1 MRRMGRLLSGG
12 LAAGMLLAALSGC
25 TVGVPKKKPQVHLVF
40 KVPTLAM
47 SCVVDR
53 SVKEA
58 YEVFEKATADF
69 TAQYTKAD
77 VTFDLVKFD
86 LAEENTYISECFDTE
101 QAADILYE
109 DYFNMSTYVHT
120 GRVVPLDDAVSDAVR
135 ADIDDSYWKMSKVEG
150 RTYMMPY
157 LARQNVL
164 GYHRSMLRA
173 AGLAQYVS
181 DDDSTIQSWTLAQWD
196 EILSALHANLPQS
209 SFALAMYAGNE
220 QGDTHTM
227 TWLRSHGSSFFDAE
241 GNVSLETPEGIAA
254 LQWLKDNYDKG
265 YYPPAC
271 ENMTI
276 RDCGK
281 LFWNN
286 QLAIKMVNGPS
297 DDANDPDVGLVNFPS
312 ADGAGY
318 ATTFVTGF
326 EIFDNGDAAKVEA
339 AKDFLRYFYGSELYM
354 DYSAGNIP
362 VSNRVAQKYESR
374 IGRLEAF
381 RSNSGHVV
389 DFMNNSPNWRGV
401 RAVFYRDMQELF
413 LGTKTP
419 EQTAQELDAD
429 CNTAIAE
436 GRAESRL
443 HP

>member
-1 MRRMGRLLSGG
+1 
-12 LAAGMLLAALSGC
+12 
-25 TVGVPKKKPQVHLVF
+25 
-40 KVPTLAM
+40 
-47 SCVVDR
+47 
-53 SVKEA
+53 
-58 YEVFEKATADF
+58 
-69 TAQYTKAD
+69 
-77 VTFDLVKFD
+77 
-86 LAEENTYISECFDTE
+86 
-101 QAADILYE
+101 
-109 DYFNMSTYVHT
+109 
-120 GRVVPLDDAVSDAVR
+120 
-135 ADIDDSYWKMSKVEG
+135 
-150 RTYMMPY
+150 
-157 LARQNVL
+157 
-164 GYHRSMLRA
+164 
-173 AGLAQYVS
+173 
-181 DDDSTIQSWTLAQWD
+181 
-196 EILSALHANLPQS
+196 
-209 SFALAMYAGNE
+209 
-220 QGDTHTM
+220 
-227 TWLRSHGSSFFDAE
+227 
-241 GNVSLETPEGIAA
+241 
-254 LQWLKDNYDKG
+254 
-265 YYPPAC
+265 
-271 ENMTI
+271 MTI

-286 QLAIKMVNGPS
+286 QLAIKMVNSPS